1 MRINVADRQVYWHTN
16 TKKRQKDVCRTGCHK
31 PTDGHVMVGNSV
43 HEYDRWAE
51 MEKSRLYVF
60 YGLCNCIISYCI
72 LEIIIDT
79 ERYVDLLC
87 DTTSCFYFRTNEQRT
102 ITLGVMDTN

>member
-1 MRINVADRQVYWHTN
+1 
-16 TKKRQKDVCRTGCHK
+16 
-31 PTDGHVMVGNSV
+31 MVENSV